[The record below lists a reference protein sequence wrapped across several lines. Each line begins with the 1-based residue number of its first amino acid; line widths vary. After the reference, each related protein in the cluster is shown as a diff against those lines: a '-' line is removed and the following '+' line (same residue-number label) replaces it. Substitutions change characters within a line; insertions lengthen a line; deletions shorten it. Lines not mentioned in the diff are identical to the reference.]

1 MLTYFSAYVK
11 WFCLQCDCGLT
22 LHLVAM
28 YTCCHRPCA
37 CEKIL
42 GKKVKNIQETLKCF
56 AFCPLWNKSHD
67 RAIFIHGVGC
77 YNRPLNWEMF
87 VLVAVLNIFI
97 TCAATLIVSPPCAI
111 QFSWLQCYN
120 RVFLRR
126 KTDHCIMCGKIHGKY
141 AESDPVKLNHR

>member
-11 WFCLQCDCGLT
+11 WFRLQCDCWLT
-22 LHLVAM
+22 LHLASCSHVH
-28 YTCCHRPCA
+28 TTFCHLSCP

-97 TCAATLIVSPPCAI
+97 TWAATLIVSPPCAI

-120 RVFLRR
+120 WVFLPR
-126 KTDHCIMCGKIHGKY
+126 KTDHCIMCGNIRCIRL
-141 AESDPVKLNHR
+141 SQTNL